1 MAKSDMGNVK
11 RTFTLPDE
19 VSQELDEVIPS
30 RERSKFIALT
40 LQEAL
45 RQKKRDELI
54 ALLDDLPNNKTP
66 DGVQSEDVL
75 REIRDTRAD
84 AILSHSRS

>member
-1 MAKSDMGNVK
+1 MGNVK

-19 VSQELDEVIPS
+19 VSQELDEVIPN
-30 RERSKFIALT
+30 RERSKFIAVT

-45 RQKKRDELI
+45 RQKKRDELMK
-54 ALLDDLPNNKTP
+54 LLDDMPRDTTV
-66 DGVQSEDVL
+66 DGVRSEDVL

-84 AILSHSRS
+84 EILSNSRP

>member
-1 MAKSDMGNVK
+1 MGNVK

-19 VSQELDEVIPS
+19 VSQELDEVIPN
-30 RERSKFIALT
+30 RERSKFIAVT

-45 RQKKRDELI
+45 RQKKRDELMK
-54 ALLDDLPNNKTP
+54 LLDDMPRDKTV

-75 REIRDTRAD
+75 REIRDSRAD
-84 AILSHSRS
+84 EILSNSRP

>member
-1 MAKSDMGNVK
+1 MGNVK

-19 VSQELDEVIPS
+19 VSQELDEVIPN
-30 RERSKFIALT
+30 RERSKFIAAT

-45 RQKKRDELI
+45 RQKKRDELMK
-54 ALLDDLPNNKTP
+54 LLDDMPRDKTL

-84 AILSHSRS
+84 EVLSNSRP

>member
-1 MAKSDMGNVK
+1 MGNVK

-19 VSQELDEVIPS
+19 VSQQLDEVIPN
-30 RERSKFIALT
+30 RERSKFIAMT

-45 RQKKRDELI
+45 RQKKRDELMK
-54 ALLDDLPNNKTP
+54 LLDDLPRDKSL
-66 DGVQSEDVL
+66 DGVQAEDVL

-84 AILSHSRS
+84 EILSNSRS

>member
-1 MAKSDMGNVK
+1 MGNIK

-19 VSQELDEVIPS
+19 VSQELDEVIPN
-30 RERSKFIALT
+30 RERSKFIATT

-45 RQKKRDELI
+45 RQKKRDELMK
-54 ALLDDLPNNKTP
+54 LLDDMPRDKTL
-66 DGVQSEDVL
+66 DGVQAEDVL

-84 AILSHSRS
+84 EILSNSRP

>member
-1 MAKSDMGNVK
+1 MGNVK

-19 VSQELDEVIPS
+19 VSQELDEVIPN
-30 RERSKFIALT
+30 RERSKFIATT
-40 LQEAL
+40 LQKAL
-45 RQKKRDELI
+45 RQKKRDELMK
-54 ALLDDLPNNKTP
+54 LLDDMPRDKAV

-84 AILSHSRS
+84 EILSHARP

>member
-1 MAKSDMGNVK
+1 MRTMGNVK

-19 VSQELDEVIPS
+19 VSQELDEVIPN
-30 RERSKFIALT
+30 RERSKFIAAT

-45 RQKKRDELI
+45 RQKKRDELMR
-54 ALLDDLPNNKTP
+54 LLDNLPRDTSL
-66 DGVQSEDVL
+66 DGVQAEDVL

-84 AILSHSRS
+84 EILSNSRP

>member
-1 MAKSDMGNVK
+1 MHAMGNVK

-19 VSQELDEVIPS
+19 VSQELDEAIPS

-45 RQKKRDELI
+45 RQKKRNELM
-54 ALLDDLPNNKTP
+54 ALLDNLPRDRIP
-66 DGVQSEDVL
+66 DGAQAEDVL

-84 AILSHSRS
+84 EILSNSRP

>member
-1 MAKSDMGNVK
+1 MGNVK

-19 VSQELDEVIPS
+19 VSQELDEMIPN
-30 RERSKFIALT
+30 RWRSKFIAMT

-45 RQKKRDELI
+45 RQKKRDELMK
-54 ALLDDLPNNKTP
+54 LLDDLPRDKSL
-66 DGVQSEDVL
+66 DGVQAEDVL

-84 AILSHSRS
+84 EILSNSRP